1 MKVRHQ
7 KIENPA
13 FEHIIQNLEIDTV
26 TINLRSKKKVHMKKD
41 FTSKTKVLNSP
52 LYRGLKFW
60 DSLPSTGMNSRWQS
74 GQHRVYMYSKGRTL
88 NMYPQL
94 CSLLFLDFW
103 LFFLFYDGMKSF
115 IHT

>member
-1 MKVRHQ
+1 MLVLADSSPDLA
-7 KIENPA
+7 NST
-13 FEHIIQNLEIDTV
+13 IDFMTV
-26 TINLRSKKKVHMKKD
+26 GRLPVSNMFDIPTPI
-41 FTSKTKVLNSP
+41 
-52 LYRGLKFW
+52 
-60 DSLPSTGMNSRWQS
+60 DSCQLTALLLATGMNSRWQS

-103 LFFLFYDGMKSF
+103 LFFLYYDGMKSV